1 MGVVE
6 NEALDVFKRVAA
18 LPNIEIHSISTHMP
32 VSSEDAEYTRDQLTR
47 FRSILEQIRAE
58 FPATYKAHVLQSAGT
73 LAFHPHAL
81 DLVRAGIVLY
91 GISPIPEFQ
100 KLLKPVMTWKTRISL
115 VRNIPKGSSISYGRT
130 FITPRR
136 MRIATL
142 SAGYADGYPWHLSN
156 RGATVLVRGQRCDIV
171 GRVTMDLV
179 MVDVSKVENA
189 QVGDEVVLMGRDGTE
204 EVSCAELA
212 EKAGTIAWEIVTRI
226 GARVRRVYV

>member
-1 MGVVE
+1 
-6 NEALDVFKRVAA
+6 
-18 LPNIEIHSISTHMP
+18 
-32 VSSEDAEYTRDQLTR
+32 
-47 FRSILEQIRAE
+47 
-58 FPATYKAHVLQSAGT
+58 
-73 LAFHPHAL
+73 
-81 DLVRAGIVLY
+81 
-91 GISPIPEFQ
+91 
-100 KLLKPVMTWKTRISL
+100 
-115 VRNIPKGSSISYGRT
+115 
-130 FITPRR
+130 